1 MPSSAIHKRK
11 ASLPGSI
18 PMYTAYSSTV
28 VGSVSG
34 CMGGVHAC
42 VEGGGGVS
50 CECQDGAF
58 HAAGVTGRV
67 GGSEGGGGGGSGRDR
82 GH

>member
-28 VGSVSG
+28 LGSFSGFVGGGMRAWRVVAARVSG
-34 CMGGVHAC
+34 WCLPRSRRGRQSGGK
-42 VEGGGGVS
+42 
-50 CECQDGAF
+50 
-58 HAAGVTGRV
+58 RV
-67 GGSEGGGGGGSGRDR
+67 RGGGGSGRDR